1 MLKLVVAG
9 VTALFVTAS
18 LPAYAQIPSA
28 IGPERLSPADL
39 AKLTD
44 ARIAIVKATLQ
55 LTPDQMKYWPAVEDA
70 IRVRGQNRQARFA
83 KLAET
88 VGKASNDSAIDPI
101 DFLNRRADA
110 LAQRSADLRKLAD
123 AWQPLYKTLS
133 DEQKQRMAT
142 LTLVALHEMGNALE
156 QRRMQYEDDGEWLA
170 IIQ

>member
-1 MLKLVVAG
+1 M
-9 VTALFVTAS
+9 
-18 LPAYAQIPSA
+18 
-28 IGPERLSPADL
+28 
-39 AKLTD
+39 
-44 ARIAIVKATLQ
+44 
-55 LTPDQMKYWPAVEDA
+55 EDA
-70 IRVRGQNRQARFA
+70 IRVRAHNRQARLA

-123 AWQPLYKTLS
+123 AWQPLYRTLS

-142 LTLVALHEMGNALE
+142 LTLIALHEMGNALE

>member
-1 MLKLVVAG
+1 MLKFVAAG
-9 VTALFVTAS
+9 VTALFVTVS
-18 LPAYAQIPSA
+18 PPAYAQAPSA
-28 IGPERLSPADL
+28 MGPERLSPADL

-44 ARIAIVKATLQ
+44 ARIVIVKAALQ
-55 LTPDQMKYWPAVEDA
+55 LTPDQMKYWPAVEHA
-70 IRVRGQNRQARFA
+70 IRVRAQNRHARLGKFG
-83 KLAET
+83 ET
-88 VGKASNDSAIDPI
+88 VGKAGNDSAIDPI

-123 AWQPLYKTLS
+123 AWQPLYKTLT

-156 QRRMQYEDDGEWLA
+156 QHRMQAEDDGECLA

>member
-1 MLKLVVAG
+1 MLKFVIAG

-18 LPAYAQIPSA
+18 PLAQAQVPAAM
-28 IGPERLSPADL
+28 GPERLSPPDL

-55 LTPDQMKYWPAVEDA
+55 LTPDQIKYWPAVEDA
-70 IRVRGQNRQARFA
+70 IRVRGQNRQARLA

-110 LAQRSADLRKLAD
+110 LAQRSADLKKLAD

-142 LTLVALHEMGNALE
+142 LTLIALHEMSNALE
-156 QRRMQYEDDGEWLA
+156 QRRMQVEDDGEWLA

>member
-1 MLKLVVAG
+1 MLKTVVAG
-9 VTALFVTAS
+9 VTAIFVTVS
-18 LPAYAQIPSA
+18 PLAYAQAPSA
-28 IGPERLSPADL
+28 RGPEHLSQAEL

-44 ARIAIVKATLQ
+44 ARIAIVKAALQ

-70 IRVRGQNRQARFA
+70 IRVRSQNRQARLLS
-83 KLAET
+83 LAET
-88 VGKASNDSAIDPI
+88 VGKVSNEGGIDPI

-110 LAQRSADLRKLAD
+110 LAQRSADLKKLAA
-123 AWQPLYKTLS
+123 AWQPLYKTLT
-133 DEQKQRMAT
+133 DEQKQRMAA